1 MELKFNSRV
10 CTTIEQSKKLLEL
23 GLKPETAD
31 MYYAIDTGIYEVP
44 YSRDELLGA
53 LQLNTCTPR
62 WSLHRLLELNS
73 VSIMVGTIALL
84 KYDNTYDDIIEDIEW
99 TVKKGYFNKEYLNK

>member
-1 MELKFNSRV
+1 MELKFNSQV
-10 CTTIEQSKKLLEL
+10 CTTLSQSKKLLEL

-62 WSLHRLLELNS
+62 WSLHRLLLMLYAREDTYP
-73 VSIMVGTIALL
+73 IMPTTA
-84 KYDNTYDDIIEDIEW
+84 YDDIIGEIENSI
-99 TVKKGYFNKEYLNK
+99 KCGYFNKEYLNK